1 MGFSMADWIILATIS
16 LVSCCLAIQ
25 WLLPRR
31 ARRDDS
37 YGMFSNASLFDAVFL
52 FDGDR
57 LISHSDIALA
67 GFEQV
72 GDWDGL
78 RRLLQRDF
86 PNFPETPD
94 IVRDQ
99 GNLVV
104 SAIDCTVER
113 EVLCEWI
120 DGIVR
125 VQLHEPAKSSESQL
139 RDPND
144 PIRLAMD
151 QAPYPVWLW
160 GHKNRVTWCNAAYI
174 ALARKARGQ
183 DVDLTAP
190 LFPTQKGDPRPAGK
204 TRIPID
210 VVGSDSQLWFDLTQ
224 IEHDEGC
231 LCYAMDVNAIVE
243 AETAQRKFVQTMTK
257 TFAQLSIGLAIF
269 DRNRQ
274 LALFNPAL
282 IDLTT
287 LPPDF
292 LSCRPSLSSFFDRLR
307 DQHMMP
313 EPKNYRSWRKQ
324 MNDLLEAAEDGN
336 YQETWSLPSGSVY
349 SVSGRPHPDGA
360 VAFLFE
366 DITAEITLTRR
377 FRAEMDLMQSIL
389 DKLADAI
396 AVFADDGTLALT
408 NYAYQKLW
416 GDADD
421 AGFHSDSVM
430 DVTRKWQERC
440 VATPILGEIRD
451 FVEMRDNRAEWS
463 AEIGMRDG
471 TKLDCTVTPM
481 QNGATIVRFACD
493 AAVLDRTPI
502 QQISA

>member
-1 MGFSMADWIILATIS
+1 MADWIILAAIS
-16 LVSCCLAIQ
+16 LVSCCFAVL

-31 ARRDDS
+31 AQRDKS
-37 YGMFSNASLFDAVFL
+37 FGLFSNTSLFDAVFL

-57 LISHSDIALA
+57 LISHSDFALA
-67 GFEQV
+67 GLEHV
-72 GDWDGL
+72 GNWQDL

-86 PNFPETPD
+86 PTFPETPD

-99 GNLVV
+99 GRIVV
-104 SAIDCTVER
+104 SAIDCTIER
-113 EVLCEWI
+113 EVVCEWI

-125 VQLHEPAKSSESQL
+125 VRLCESAKASPAGPATPSEPT
-139 RDPND
+139 
-144 PIRLAMD
+144 RLAMD
-151 QAPYPVWLW
+151 LAPYPVWLVDND
-160 GHKNRVTWCNAAYI
+160 NRVQWCNAAYV
-174 ALARKARGQ
+174 ALVQKARDQ
-183 DVDLTAP
+183 DTDLTAP
-190 LFPTQKGDPRPAGK
+190 LFESPEDAKRPTGK
-204 TRIPID
+204 IRVSVD
-210 VVGSDSQLWFDLTQ
+210 VADTDRKLWFDLTR
-224 IEHDEGC
+224 IEHENGH
-231 LCYAMDVNAIVE
+231 LCYAVDVNAIVE

-282 IDLTT
+282 IDLTS

-313 EPKNYRSWRKQ
+313 EPKNYRSWRRQ

-336 YQETWSLPSGSVY
+336 YHETWSLPSGSVY

-377 FRAEMDLMQSIL
+377 FRSEMDLMQSIL

-396 AVFADDGTLALT
+396 AVFADDGTLAFT

-416 GDADD
+416 GDAHEV
-421 AGFHSDSVM
+421 GFQSETVT
-430 DVTRKWQERC
+430 DVTRRWQDLC
-440 VATPILGEIRD
+440 IATPVLGEVRD
-451 FVEMRDNRAEWS
+451 FVEMRENRAEWT
-463 AEIGMRDG
+463 AEIQMRTG
-471 TKLDCTVTPM
+471 ITVDCTVTPVH
-481 QNGATIVRFACD
+481 NGATIVRFTQSEFPSKSTAME
-493 AAVLDRTPI
+493 
-502 QQISA
+502 QISA